1 MCPCD
6 CWLQQVAGALFLD
19 SSVKEALFVT
29 FVCRHCRNV
38 SVHCL
43 ITKSYSV

>member
-19 SSVKEALFVT
+19 SSVKEALLHSFVDIAGMCMYT
-29 FVCRHCRNV
+29 AR
-38 SVHCL
+38 
-43 ITKSYSV
+43 